1 MTEPKRGQAANRL
14 TREEA
19 CEALAITPELF
30 AKLESGGDLE
40 PDPDGRF
47 EPLAVAAAALRY
59 GFHQAE
65 NADMKLSAVG
75 AALADV
81 KPALERLAAL
91 ADRAELSGEAH
102 TKVMVEVA
110 AFFGAFA
117 DVMTRATAVLKE
129 GEG

>member
-1 MTEPKRGQAANRL
+1 MTESKRESAHGL

-19 CEALAITPELF
+19 CEALAVTPELF
-30 AKLESGGDLE
+30 SKLESGGNLK
-40 PDPDGRF
+40 PGPDGRF

-65 NADMKLSAVG
+65 AADIKLSAVG

-81 KPALERLAAL
+81 KPALERLATL

-102 TKVMVEVA
+102 TKVMVEIA